1 MQKTIE
7 KQERNMRQL
16 ASDNDELL
24 SEDASLNYVKDT
36 LGDQVAQLEVDLD
49 KFRKKVYERQGTKQT
64 YIDQYFGFE
73 GKKVVK
79 NVFLDASLKS
89 IS

>member
-1 MQKTIE
+1 M
-7 KQERNMRQL
+7 
-16 ASDNDELL
+16 
-24 SEDASLNYVKDT
+24 
-36 LGDQVAQLEVDLD
+36 AQLEVDLD
-49 KFRKKVYERQGTKQT
+49 KFRKKVYERQCTKQT